1 MTLSSKLAQRAF
13 KMLAVAGVGAVVWV
27 LLNWEDVD
35 AEWQEI
41 EDLWEGP

>member
-13 KMLAVAGVGAVVWV
+13 KMLAVGAGAIVWV
-27 LLNWEDVD
+27 LLNWENVTANWED
-35 AEWQEI
+35 I